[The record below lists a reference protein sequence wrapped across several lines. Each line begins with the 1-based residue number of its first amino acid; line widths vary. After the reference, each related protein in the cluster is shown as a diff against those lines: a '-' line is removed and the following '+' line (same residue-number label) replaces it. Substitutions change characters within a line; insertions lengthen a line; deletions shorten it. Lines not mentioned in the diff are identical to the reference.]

1 MKELLQNIMY
11 AGIGAATLTREK
23 LEELQDELI
32 EKGKMSR
39 DEGKQFVDELKS
51 KSEKARE
58 QMDQWIAGRV
68 EEQVKRLNLAGKDE
82 IAELQRKVDELR
94 ELVEKLQG
102 A

>member
-11 AGIGAATLTREK
+11 AGIGAVTLTKEK

-51 KSEKARE
+51 KSEKAKE
-58 QMDQWIAGRV
+58 QLDQWIARRV
-68 EEQVKRLNLAGKDE
+68 EDQVKQLNLASRDE
-82 IAELQRKVDELR
+82 IAELQKKVDELR
-94 ELVEKLQG
+94 TLLEKKG
-102 A
+102 E

>member
-39 DEGKQFVDELKS
+39 DEGKQFVDELRS
-51 KSEKARE
+51 KSEKAKE
-58 QMDQWIAGRV
+58 QLDQWITRRV
-68 EEQVKRLNLAGKDE
+68 EDQVKQLNLASRDE
-82 IAELQRKVDELR
+82 IAELHRKVDELR
-94 ELVEKLQG
+94 ALLEKQG
-102 A
+102 Q

>member
-11 AGIGAATLTREK
+11 AGIGAAALTREK
-23 LEELQDELI
+23 LEELQDELV

-39 DEGKQFVDELKS
+39 DEGKQFVDELRC

-58 QMDQWIAGRV
+58 QLDQWIDRRV
-68 EEQVKRLNLAGKDE
+68 EEQVRRLNLAGRDE
-82 IAELQRKVDELR
+82 IAELQRKLDELR
-94 ELVEKLQG
+94 EMLEKR

>member
-11 AGIGAATLTREK
+11 AGIGAATLTKEK

-51 KSEKARE
+51 KSEKAKE
-58 QMDQWIAGRV
+58 QLDQWIARRV
-68 EEQVKRLNLAGKDE
+68 EDQVKQLNLASRDE
-82 IAELQRKVDELR
+82 IAELQKKVDELR
-94 ELVEKLQG
+94 TLLEKKG
-102 A
+102 E

>member
-39 DEGKQFVDELKS
+39 DEGKQFVDELRS

-58 QMDQWIAGRV
+58 QLDQWITRRV
-68 EEQVKRLNLAGKDE
+68 EDQVKQLNLASRDE
-82 IAELQRKVDELR
+82 IAELHRKVDELR
-94 ELVEKLQG
+94 ALLEKQG
-102 A
+102 Q

>member
-11 AGIGAATLTREK
+11 AGIGAATLTKEK

-51 KSEKARE
+51 KSEKAKE
-58 QMDQWIAGRV
+58 QLDQWIARRV
-68 EEQVKRLNLAGKDE
+68 EDQVKQLNLASKDE
-82 IAELQRKVDELR
+82 IAELQKKVDELR
-94 ELVEKLQG
+94 ALLEKQG
-102 A
+102 E